1 MESIRPIPIGVEFYK
16 EMIEKGYYY
25 IDKTLL
31 IRDILMQKNK
41 AVLFTR
47 PRRFGKTLTQ
57 SMLWAFFEKEI
68 LP

>member
-16 EMIEKGYYY
+16 EMIEKGYYC

-47 PRRFGKTLTQ
+47 PRRFEKTLTQ